1 MGNKKASQGKNFIRK
16 IRARKP
22 RKSRKTRKQ
31 RGGRVVLP
39 QVFFNEGYANH
50 YQTQDQ
56 LVRMDRVNP
65 NAVSM
70 GNSNGSANT
79 VGANHVPG
87 IGLNPQMGGGALPAE
102 YFGGNSG
109 RYFAE
114 GSPEL
119 QNCNTAYGIAHPTSH
134 GVVLPGDNAGWM
146 GPNLAPYPNYLSMTG
161 GSRKRRSRSRK
172 TKKTKKSKKA
182 NKSKK
187 NKVRRRK
194 GRK

>member
-22 RKSRKTRKQ
+22 KKSRKTRKTRKQ
-31 RGGRVVLP
+31 RGGKIVLP
-39 QVFFNEGYANH
+39 QSFFNEGHTKNYH
-50 YQTQDQ
+50 THDQ

-65 NAVSM
+65 NAISM

-102 YFGGNSG
+102 YFGGSSG

-119 QNCNTAYGIAHPTSH
+119 QNCTTAYGIAHPTSH

-172 TKKTKKSKKA
+172 TKKS

-187 NKVRRRK
+187 NKVLRRK

>member
-22 RKSRKTRKQ
+22 KKSRKQ
-31 RGGRVVLP
+31 RGGKIVFP
-39 QVFFNEGYANH
+39 QSFFNEGHTNH
-50 YQTQDQ
+50 YHTQDQ
-56 LVRMDRVNP
+56 LVRMGRVNP

-70 GNSNGSANT
+70 GNNNGSVNT
-79 VGANHVPG
+79 IGGNHVPG
-87 IGLNPQMGGGALPAE
+87 IGLNPQMGGGGLPVE

-114 GSPEL
+114 GSPGL
-119 QNCNTAYGIAHPTSH
+119 QNCTTAYGIAHPTSH

-187 NKVRRRK
+187 NKVIRRK